1 MKPEEAARKQID
13 AMLEAAGWPK
23 DPGLDEVTRKTSAL
37 SSFGNLTR
45 GAEPRTRNRSDCRCT
60 MCRSMEVAMS
70 TVTVS
75 PKFQVV
81 IPREVREGMKLK
93 AGDKVKVFRFRNR
106 LELVPVRGI
115 ASMRGFLKGIDT
127 TVDRDSDRV

>member
-1 MKPEEAARKQID
+1 
-13 AMLEAAGWPK
+13 
-23 DPGLDEVTRKTSAL
+23 
-37 SSFGNLTR
+37 
-45 GAEPRTRNRSDCRCT
+45 
-60 MCRSMEVAMS
+60 MS

-81 IPREVREGMKLK
+81 IPREVREEMKLK

-115 ASMRGFLKGIDT
+115 ASMRGFLRGIDT
-127 TVDRDSDRV
+127 TVEREPDRV